1 MQKKD
6 VWKSVDRKTR
16 KCLNKGAPRLRAT
29 SSRLPRSSNI
39 FFALVMGGLTFTAID
54 KVHHS
59 IPVETSLETKIYQGE
74 MISENDIPVVRNAI
88 ELRKQALEKENKVRL
103 ENSLES
109 IADRYHTSTELIR
122 LVYDISLD
130 ERIDPKLI
138 YSLIW
143 EESRFNPNAIGNVG
157 EIGLMQV
164 RPNTARFIDPASTR
178 KKLFDPAYNI
188 RIGISHLKDQLHYYQ
203 GNKKLALLAYNRGR
217 GTVNRHLSEGSDPA
231 NGYASR
237 IMKNNM

>member
-1 MQKKD
+1 MYKKD
-6 VWKSVDRKTR
+6 VWKSVDRKTK
-16 KCLNKGAPRLRAT
+16 KCLHKSVPRARVA
-29 SSRLPRSSNI
+29 SGRLPKSSNV
-39 FFALVMGGLTFTAID
+39 FFALVMGGLTFAALD

-59 IPVETSLETKIYQGE
+59 IPVQTSLETKIYQGE
-74 MISENDIPVVRNAI
+74 MMPEEGIPFVKEAVDI
-88 ELRKQALEKENKVRL
+88 RKQALEKENEIRL
-103 ENSLES
+103 QNKLV
-109 IADRYHTSTELIR
+109 AVAKKYHTSNELIK

-130 ERIDPKLI
+130 ERIDPELI

-143 EESRFNPNAIGNVG
+143 EESRFKPNAIGKIG

-164 RPNTARFIDPASTR
+164 RPTTARYVDPASTR